1 MRRGARVPRIHL
13 PRRGC
18 HSARRK
24 GVATPPSTAPAGP
37 PAPQLGRASP
47 PQTVEALS
55 SETSGGA
62 GETRTVGGAIRGCV
76 FRGGEREQHVPDSPR
91 SLFLSCSSRA
101 RRAPLWV
108 RQRGGGRA
116 RDARERESAL
126 CVCVW
131 SPRAWLGRVSGG
143 GREQTDSGERA
154 APTDLPPPTPLS
166 LLFGRGPLLSRVRPR
181 VAAAHAPPSPPS
193 SINSN
198 GRRRGLL
205 PLPRREGRP
214 RRRGRGRRGRRR
226 VRDLVRG
233 GARRGGWPGHA
244 GPAEDR

>member
-1 MRRGARVPRIHL
+1 MGERRERRWVRRGARVPRIHL

-143 GREQTDSGERA
+143 GARANGQWREGGAHRPP
-154 APTDLPPPTPLS
+154 APHPTLA
-166 LLFGRGPLLSRVRPR
+166 LVRPR
-181 VAAAHAPPSPPS
+181 PPLVSCAPARC
-193 SINSN
+193 
-198 GRRRGLL
+198 RRTRS
-205 PLPRREGRP
+205 PLPP
-214 RRRGRGRRGRRR
+214 F
-226 VRDLVRG
+226 L
-233 GARRGGWPGHA
+233 HQ
-244 GPAEDR
+244 